1 MITFLLN
8 SDVGIHDRVVV
19 QEMIKNVAQVNQL
32 DTSSQ
37 KDFKGKVQIKYVMSF
52 VTCDL
57 ILDCIFIQYC
67 WMHINAC
74 KYIFQHLC
82 MYL

>member
-1 MITFLLN
+1 MIIFLLN

-37 KDFKGKVQIKYVMSF
+37 KDFKGKV
-52 VTCDL
+52 
-57 ILDCIFIQYC
+57 
-67 WMHINAC
+67 HI
-74 KYIFQHLC
+74 
-82 MYL
+82 